1 MSAPLDATALRAR
14 LAAGEESVEAATART
29 LARCRARQDDVGA
42 FAELWDARALERA
55 AALDRARA
63 AGEPCG
69 PLFGVPVAL
78 KSNLCVEG
86 QVTHCGS
93 RVLEG
98 WRAPYTATAVE
109 RLLEA
114 GAVLVGAAQMDEF
127 GFGSSGENS
136 AFGVPRNPWDAART
150 CGGSS
155 SGSAAAVAAGL
166 VPLALG
172 SDTGGS
178 VRQPAALCGVAGHK
192 PTWGRVSRYGLVAFG
207 SSLDCVSPLARSVRD
222 LELALAATSG
232 ADARDATCLDLPPSE
247 PGAAEAPARLDGLRF
262 GVAAPFL
269 EALEGDARARFD
281 EACAAL
287 EALGAERREVQLD
300 LARHALSIYYV
311 LATAE
316 ASSNLARFDGVR
328 YGPRRAGD
336 GSLQGMVAATR
347 GELFGSEA
355 VRRILLGT
363 YVLESGYRD
372 AWYATAQRARE
383 RLRAQFARAFAEVDV
398 LVGAT
403 TPGPAFRLGERDADP
418 LAMYRS
424 DVLTVPA
431 SLAGLPAVSVPAGFA
446 ERDGRALPVG
456 LQVTAPAREDARAL
470 RVARAL
476 EAARPELA
484 RPSPVALEE
493 AAA

>member
-1 MSAPLDATALRAR
+1 MTALPDALALRQR
-14 LAAGEESVEAATART
+14 LAAGEASVEATLART
-29 LARCRARQDDVGA
+29 LQRCAAREGDVGA
-42 FAELWDARALERA
+42 FAALWPERALERA
-55 AALDRARA
+55 RELDRARA

-78 KSNLCVEG
+78 KSNLCVAGE
-86 QVTHCGS
+86 VAHCGS

-98 WRAPYTATAVE
+98 WRAPYSAGAVE
-109 RLLEA
+109 RLLAA
-114 GAVLVGAAQMDEF
+114 GAVLLGATHMDEF

-136 AFGVPRNPWDAART
+136 AFGVPRNPWDGART

-178 VRQPAALCGVAGHK
+178 VRQPAALCGVAGLK
-192 PTWGRVSRYGLVAFG
+192 PTYGRVSRYGLVAFG

-222 LELALAATSG
+222 LELALSVLSG
-232 ADARDATCLDLPPSE
+232 ADGRDATCLELPPSE
-247 PGAAEAPARLDGLRF
+247 PPAAAAPARLDGLRF
-262 GVAAPFL
+262 GVAEAQL
-269 EALEGDARARFD
+269 AALEGDARARFD
-281 EACAAL
+281 AACAAL
-287 EALGAERREVQLD
+287 EALGAERRTVELD
-300 LARHALSIYYV
+300 LAEHALAIYYV
-311 LATAE
+311 VATAE

-347 GELFGSEA
+347 GELFGAEA

-372 AWYATAQRARE
+372 AWYGTAQRARE
-383 RLRAQFARAFAEVDV
+383 RLRAQFARAFGEVDV
-398 LVGAT
+398 LVSAT
-403 TPGPAFRLGERDADP
+403 TPGPAFRLGERADP

-431 SLAGLPAVSVPAGFA
+431 SLAGLPALSLPGGFV
-446 ERDGRALPVG
+446 ERDGRALPLG
-456 LQVTAPAREDARAL
+456 LQLSAPAREDARVL

-476 EAARPELA
+476 EAARPEFA
-484 RPSPVALEE
+484 RPSPVALAE
-493 AAA
+493 ASA

>member
-1 MSAPLDATALRAR
+1 VSAALDATDSRAR
-14 LAAGEESVEAATART
+14 LAEGAESVERATART
-29 LARCRARQDDVGA
+29 LGRCAARQADVGA
-42 FAELWDARALERA
+42 FAALWPERALERA
-55 AALDRARA
+55 RELDRARA

-69 PLFGVPVAL
+69 PLFGVPFAL
-78 KSNLCVEG
+78 KSNLCLSGEVA
-86 QVTHCGS
+86 HCGS

-114 GAVLVGAAQMDEF
+114 GAVPVGATHMDEF

-136 AFGVPRNPWDAART
+136 AYGVPRNPWDGART

-178 VRQPAALCGVAGHK
+178 VRQPAALCGVAGLK
-192 PTWGRVSRYGLVAFG
+192 PTFGRVSRYGLVAFG

-222 LELALAATSG
+222 LELALAVISG
-232 ADARDATCLDLPPSE
+232 SDARDATCLDLPPCE
-247 PGAAEAPARLDGLRF
+247 PGPSAAPARLDGLCF
-262 GVAAPFL
+262 GVPAPFVD
-269 EALEGDARARFD
+269 ALEDDARARFD
-281 EACAAL
+281 DACAVLEELGAKRRAL
-287 EALGAERREVQLD
+287 ELPSAAQ
-300 LARHALSIYYV
+300 ALSIYYV

-347 GELFGSEA
+347 GELFGAEA

-363 YVLESGYRD
+363 YVLQSGYRD
-372 AWYATAQRARE
+372 AWYATAGRARE
-383 RLRAQFARAFAEVDV
+383 LLRAEFARAFERVDV
-398 LVGAT
+398 IVGAT
-403 TPGPAFRLGERDADP
+403 TPGPAFRLGERDRDP

-431 SLAGLPAVSVPAGFA
+431 SLAGLPALSLPAGFV
-446 ERDGRALPVG
+446 ERDGRALPLG
-456 LQVTAPAREDARAL
+456 LQICAPAREDARAL

-476 EAARPELA
+476 EAARADLRA
-484 RPSPVALEE
+484 SSPVALEE
-493 AAA
+493 ARA